1 MAKNIDTK
9 QIERSYQMAKE
20 TVSGSELCL
29 YPTNSTS
36 SSGLISGN
44 QSVPLTFFGQNSTE
58 QVQDPQATM
67 FEMLEERNAIG

>member
-44 QSVPLTFFGQNSTE
+44 QSVPLTFFGQNSIE